1 MDYIILFILSF
12 ILLSISTTDRRLKKI
27 EYKLD
32 RISEQVGVTG
42 LPVDDEIR
50 ELLKKGQ
57 TVEAVKLARDELGLS
72 LIEAK
77 KYVDGLREED

>member
-57 TVEAVKLARDELGLS
+57 TVEAVKLVRDEIGLS
-72 LIEAK
+72 LVEAK

>member
-32 RISEQVGVTG
+32 QISDQVGVTG

-57 TVEAVKLARDELGLS
+57 RVEAVKLARDELGLS
-72 LIEAK
+72 LVEGK
-77 KYVDGLREED
+77 KYVDGLSEED

>member
-1 MDYIILFILSF
+1 MDYIILFILSI
-12 ILLSISTTDRRLKKI
+12 ILLSMSTTERRLKKI

-57 TVEAVKLARDELGLS
+57 RVEAVKLARDELGLS
-72 LIEAK
+72 LVEGK
-77 KYVDGLREED
+77 KYVDRLREED

>member
-1 MDYIILFILSF
+1 MDYIILFILSI
-12 ILLSISTTDRRLKKI
+12 ILLSISTTERRLKKI

-57 TVEAVKLARDELGLS
+57 GVEAVKLARDELGLS
-72 LIEAK
+72 LVEGK
-77 KYVDGLREED
+77 KYVDRLREED